1 MRRGQKVAVVSHCLL
16 NANVKVHG
24 IATYAGLHPEALRL
38 IAEGSGFVQLPCP
51 ETTFLGLKRWGMT
64 REQYDTAAYRR
75 HCRELLTP
83 ILDTLEELLR
93 DGCAVEIVGAEGSPS
108 CGISTTCVGWC
119 GGEPD
124 EGVGPAELAAGR
136 GVFMEEFAGLLG
148 SRGLD
153 IPFRGVDESPSTTPG
168 THGSDEP

>member
-1 MRRGQKVAVVSHCLL
+1 MRRGSKVAVVSHCLL
-16 NANVKVHG
+16 NANAKVHG
-24 IATYAGLHPEALRL
+24 IASYASLNPEALRL
-38 IAEGSGFVQLPCP
+38 IEEGYGFVQLPCP

-83 ILDTLEELLR
+83 VVDTIEELLG
-93 DGCAVEIVGAEGSPS
+93 DGCAVQVVGADGSPS

-124 EGVGPAELAAGR
+124 QTVAPAQLAPGSGVL
-136 GVFMEEFAGLLG
+136 MEEFASLLG

-153 IPFRGVDESPSTTPG
+153 IPFRGVDE
-168 THGSDEP
+168 